1 MQIVA
6 FMRACKIQGADLTV
20 DYFSLTECSLENVLG
35 LSNGDTVCGKTHFTA
50 LCCNDSQFTATAP
63 WGRQRGIS
71 ENLGVQILF
80 LSSG

>member
-6 FMRACKIQGADLTV
+6 FVRACKTQGADLTV

-50 LCCNDSQFTATAP
+50 LHCNASQ
-63 WGRQRGIS
+63 GRQRGIS